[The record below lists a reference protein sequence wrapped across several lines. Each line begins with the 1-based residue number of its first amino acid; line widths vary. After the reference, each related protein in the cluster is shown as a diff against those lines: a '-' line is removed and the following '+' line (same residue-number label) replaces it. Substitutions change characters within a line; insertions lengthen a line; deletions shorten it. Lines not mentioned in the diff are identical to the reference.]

1 MNICEFI
8 QEKVAAGEF
17 DDNVSAHLR
26 ICHECKEFADELD
39 RFLSCDLPETGAPS
53 HDVDA
58 AIRAYAA
65 GTAEANRLLSCD
77 LPEVGEPSADVDE
90 AIRAYAAETAEA
102 NRLLSCELPEVG
114 EPPAAVDAA
123 IRAYAAKA
131 SEKTAQRKSRF
142 AKSFRIWIPA
152 AAALAVCFLFY
163 FDPMGKPQQPLAMP
177 THATVTGDWT
187 GAVMDGEFT
196 QVSMELTNS
205 LENLSL
211 SDTDLL
217 IAQLEADFAAY
228 MEN

>member
-8 QEKVAAGEF
+8 QEKIAAGEF
-17 DDNVSAHLR
+17 DDNASAHLR
-26 ICHECKEFADELD
+26 ICHECKDFADELD
-39 RFLSCDLPETGAPS
+39 RFLSCDLP
-53 HDVDA
+53 DA
-58 AIRAYAA
+58 
-65 GTAEANRLLSCD
+65 
-77 LPEVGEPSADVDE
+77 GEPSRDVE
-90 AIRAYAAETAEA
+90 AAIRAYAAETAEA

-123 IRAYAAKA
+123 IRAYAAKV
-131 SEKTAQRKSRF
+131 SEKAAQRKSRF

-163 FDPMGKPQQPLAMP
+163 FDPMGKQQEPLAMP

-205 LENLSL
+205 MENLSL

>member
-8 QEKVAAGEF
+8 QEKIAAGEF

-39 RFLSCDLPETGAPS
+39 RFLSCDLPDAGAPS
-53 HDVDA
+53 HDVET

-65 GTAEANRLLSCD
+65 EAAEANRLLSCE
-77 LPEVGEPSADVDE
+77 LPEVGGPSAAVDE
-90 AIRAYAAETAEA
+90 AIRVYAAETAEA

-114 EPPAAVDAA
+114 EPPAAVDSA

-131 SEKTAQRKSRF
+131 SAKAAQRKSGL
-142 AKSFRIWIPA
+142 AKAFRIWIPA

-163 FDPMGKPQQPLAMP
+163 FDPMGKQQEPLAMP
-177 THATVTGDWT
+177 THATVAGDWT
-187 GAVMDGEFT
+187 GAVMDGEFA
-196 QVSMELTNS
+196 QVSLELTNS
-205 LENLSL
+205 MENLSL